1 MSVPIG
7 KTQHVLTLEGS
18 STDNFLKRWLAFFI
32 GGVVALIVEV
42 VFLPVKAR
50 TRLVESLEAAM
61 RQIGEM
67 ETCVAGGI
75 EEGINLDIYDPRAL
89 ERFEHASG
97 KANCALTAAETF
109 RRWITRRALLPLT
122 ARKCPSVTTS
132 PGSKVLS
139 KVWQQYTK
147 R

>member
-1 MSVPIG
+1 MLI
-7 KTQHVLTLEGS
+7 LEGS

-32 GGVVALIVEV
+32 GGIVALIVEV
-42 VFLPVKAR
+42 VLLPVKAR

-67 ETCVAGGI
+67 ETCVAVGI

-97 KANCALTAAETF
+97 KANSALTAAETF
-109 RRWITRRALLPLT
+109 RRSDARRP
-122 ARKCPSVTTS
+122 
-132 PGSKVLS
+132 
-139 KVWQQYTK
+139 
-147 R
+147 